1 MNTQASALLKKYGR
15 RIKLAEIT
23 ESVNRGL
30 LDQDSV
36 TQAIKSNKLESIR
49 VPVSFSPEKKIMLA
63 QCLENTDSL
72 LKYTEATN
80 PAALGA
86 YKRYALDITT
96 AVTANLIAPELV
108 GTHSLEGRNGIIRYF
123 NFNYGGDK
131 GATKAG
137 DTFNSSLNMPMNDVH
152 YASNLVDGEE
162 ITLDNATG
170 DGYFKWTPIK

>member
-36 TQAIKSNKLESIR
+36 AQAIKSNKLESIK

-86 YKRYALDITT
+86 YKRYALDMVIATCNYSMAIKYWKMLTRIKGTT
-96 AVTANLIAPELV
+96 IK
-108 GTHSLEGRNGIIRYF
+108 GCGCNG
-123 NFNYGGDK
+123 K
-131 GATKAG
+131 
-137 DTFNSSLNMPMNDVH
+137 
-152 YASNLVDGEE
+152 
-162 ITLDNATG
+162 
-170 DGYFKWTPIK
+170 